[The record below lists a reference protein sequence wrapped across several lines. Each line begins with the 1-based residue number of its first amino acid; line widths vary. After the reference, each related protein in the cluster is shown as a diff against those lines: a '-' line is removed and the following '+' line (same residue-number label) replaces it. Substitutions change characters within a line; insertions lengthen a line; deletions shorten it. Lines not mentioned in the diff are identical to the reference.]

1 MGPEVRTRFAAT
13 LMTAAVSASVVAS
26 CSQGSPRTAEPA
38 TVTSGSTS
46 GSTLHRAD
54 DADPDDPDTENLATT
69 GSTTRLPPASVL
81 DDPCADLEAT
91 AQITARDPTSWW
103 TVTGLG
109 GDVANPSSREVH
121 VTAVHLEFE
130 PGIPPGVHTAELV
143 VPFDLTLAAGS
154 SASWSWTGS
163 ILVRPFHDDAPQPVV
178 HDVDWDR
185 TGPAPSA
192 RCEDQPG

>member
-1 MGPEVRTRFAAT
+1 MGPAVGERVAAT
-13 LMTAAVSASVVAS
+13 LMTATVLASVATS
-26 CSQGSPRTAEPA
+26 CSQGSPQAAEPA
-38 TVTSGSTS
+38 TNTTRPTVGSTVYR
-46 GSTLHRAD
+46 TD
-54 DADPDDPDTENLATT
+54 DADSDEPAAEVLATT
-69 GSTTRLPPASVL
+69 GTTTRLPPASVL
-81 DDPCADLEAT
+81 ADPCADLEAT
-91 AQITARDPTSWW
+91 AQITARNPTSQW

-109 GDVANPSSREVH
+109 GEVANPSSREVH

-178 HDVDWDR
+178 HDVDWER
-185 TGPAPSA
+185 MGPAPNA